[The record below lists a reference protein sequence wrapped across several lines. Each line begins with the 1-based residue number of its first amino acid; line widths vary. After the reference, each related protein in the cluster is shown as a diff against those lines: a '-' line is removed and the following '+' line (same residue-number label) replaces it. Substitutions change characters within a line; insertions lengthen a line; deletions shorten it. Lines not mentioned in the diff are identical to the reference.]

1 MTRMGADEDASRTAG
16 ETTVVSVF
24 ARRPGVWITVAV
36 LLAAAL
42 LGIVQARGPLVQ
54 VAVVT
59 RSDIQQHLIAS
70 GRVRVITRVQ
80 LTAQVAGRVTQV
92 AVREGHRVR
101 PGELLAHIDDQEA

>member
-1 MTRMGADEDASRTAG
+1 MSADEDAPRTAG
-16 ETTVVSVF
+16 EVTAVSAF

-36 LLAAAL
+36 LLVAAL

-70 GRVRVITRVQ
+70 GRVRVVTRVQ
-80 LTAQVAGRVTQV
+80 LTAQVAGRVTLV
-92 AVREGHRVR
+92 AAREGHRVR
-101 PGELLAHIDDQEA
+101 SGELLARIDDQ